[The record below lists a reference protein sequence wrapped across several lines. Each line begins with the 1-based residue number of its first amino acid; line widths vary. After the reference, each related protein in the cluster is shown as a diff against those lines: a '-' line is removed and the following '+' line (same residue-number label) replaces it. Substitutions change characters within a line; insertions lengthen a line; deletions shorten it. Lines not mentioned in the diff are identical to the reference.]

1 MATKGIAMATQSFR
15 LTPMVD
21 IEIVEKK
28 RVKLLANKHI
38 FAWDMVQLKCPN
50 KINSDLSIMSED
62 LTVNFVLEGNVLF
75 LALANYLVD
84 KEVCLQKIE
93 NAFLHATS
101 SVVSLADTLK
111 LVADEIAQINDNKS
125 RGILSGC
132 VYLVMGGAGGIGAGV
147 VKECISEGACLVVLD
162 TCQQRLDLLQSRF
175 VGGNVMCVCGDASDE
190 SSICNAIKLAVI
202 SYGRLDGFV
211 SCLGRGDTKWLH
223 QLDLCEFSDNISAN
237 VTSNFYVV
245 KHVLNHLITQNQG
258 GSIVFIASK
267 TAVSPGRG
275 FGAYAISKA
284 ALLQMSRVIAIGY
297 GKYKIRSNV
306 VNPGAVF
313 EESGFWTDEILKER
327 SDFHSVDS
335 NGLPEFFSER
345 TLLKE
350 PVTPRDVACSVVFF
364 LSDKSSKTTGSFL
377 SVDSG
382 DDSAF
387 AR

>member
-1 MATKGIAMATQSFR
+1 MATQNFR
-15 LTPMVD
+15 LTSIVD
-21 IEIVEKK
+21 IEIIENK
-28 RVKLLANKHI
+28 RAKLFANKYI
-38 FAWDMVQLKCPN
+38 FAWDIAQLNCLN
-50 KINSDLSIMSED
+50 KIDFDLSIISED
-62 LTVNFVLEGNVLF
+62 RTVNFILEGSVLF
-75 LALANYLVD
+75 LALSNCLVD
-84 KEVCLQKIE
+84 KEGCLQKIE
-93 NAFLHATS
+93 NALFHATS
-101 SVVSLADTLK
+101 SVVSLSETLK
-111 LVADEIAQINDNKS
+111 LIADEIAQINDNKS

-132 VYLVMGGAGGIGAGV
+132 VYLVMGGAGGIGGGV
-147 VKECISEGACLVVLD
+147 VKECIAEGACLVVLD
-162 TCQQRLDLLQSRF
+162 TCQRRLDLLQSRL
-175 VGGNVMCVCGDASDE
+175 VGGNVRYVCGDASDE
-190 SSICNAIKLAVI
+190 SSICNAIKLAVTF
-202 SYGRLDGFV
+202 YGRLDGFV

-223 QLDLCEFSDNISAN
+223 QLDLSEFSDNIFAN

-245 KHVLNHLITQNQG
+245 KHVLNHLMIQNQG

-313 EESGFWTDEILKER
+313 EESSFWTDEILKER
-327 SDFHSVDS
+327 SGFHSVDP
-335 NGLPEFFSER
+335 NNLPEFFSDR
-345 TLLKE
+345 ALLKE